1 MIHFSKPIRGNY
13 AVLCGGCGRRFVMP
27 GNAQGYIFCKEC
39 GAFIYH
45 HFYSEE
51 DQDFVFRNPGKDEDI
66 KNKEPKL
73 YF

>member
-1 MIHFSKPIRGNY
+1 
-13 AVLCGGCGRRFVMP
+13 MP